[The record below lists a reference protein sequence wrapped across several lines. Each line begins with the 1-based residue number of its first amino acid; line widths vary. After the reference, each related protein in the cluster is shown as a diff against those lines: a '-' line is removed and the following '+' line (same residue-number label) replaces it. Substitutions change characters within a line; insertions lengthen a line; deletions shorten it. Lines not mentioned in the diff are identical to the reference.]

1 MISEPSLKPS
11 CSCYGF
17 WVSRVQVPP
26 VTFIFAPSFMTR
38 SRYFLLILILGSLS
52 TISPFSIDMYLPGFP
67 AIAKEFN
74 ISISQVQFSLTAY
87 LIGIAIGQLLYG
99 PLLDRFGRKKPL
111 YIGLFIYIISSVGCA
126 YSYSMESLVLMRF
139 LQALGGCVGMV
150 ASQALVRDLFPARK
164 IAQAFSSII
173 LVIAISPMIA
183 PTVGSYFTVAFG
195 WHSVFVAL
203 ATVTFLI
210 LLATYFLLP
219 EGKPADPAIS
229 LQPRAILSNF
239 YLVLKQPQFI
249 MYAIAGG
256 IAMSAPFAY
265 IAASADV
272 FLNLFHAT
280 EQQYGWIFAFI
291 ASAMIGSAQFN
302 HLLLKRFTSQ
312 QLVKFALRYQVI
324 AGAILVLGIVL
335 NWFNVVGLTLA
346 IFFFMMGQGLTGPNS
361 SALALAPFT
370 KHAGSAAS
378 LLGSFR
384 MLVGGIITAIVS
396 ALHNGTPLPMVLG
409 MWLSVVVAI
418 LLLTSVKVV
427 IRYRARKRMVKD
439 EPAVLL

>member
-1 MISEPSLKPS
+1 MFLLWLCI
-11 CSCYGF
+11 
-17 WVSRVQVPP
+17 SRVQVPL
-26 VTFIFAPSFMTR
+26 VTFIFALSFMTR

-74 ISISQVQFSLTAY
+74 IGISQVQFSLTAY

-111 YIGLFIYIISSVGCA
+111 YIGLLIYIISSVGCA

-183 PTVGSYFTVAFG
+183 PTVGGYFTVAFG
-195 WHSVFVAL
+195 WHSVFIAL
-203 ATVTFLI
+203 ASVTLLI
-210 LLATYFLLP
+210 LLATYFFLP
-219 EGKPADPAIS
+219 EGKPADAAIS

-302 HLLLKRFTSQ
+302 HLLLKKFTSQ

-324 AGAILVLGIVL
+324 AGAIMVAGIVL
-335 NWFNVVGLTLA
+335 GWFNMIGLTIA

-384 MLVGGIITAIVS
+384 MLVGGVITAIVS

>member
-1 MISEPSLKPS
+1 
-11 CSCYGF
+11 
-17 WVSRVQVPP
+17 
-26 VTFIFAPSFMTR
+26 MTR
-38 SRYFLLILILGSLS
+38 SRYFLLILILGALS

-67 AIAKEFN
+67 AIAKDLN

-87 LIGIAIGQLLYG
+87 LIGIAIGQLVYG
-99 PLLDRFGRKKPL
+99 PLLDRYGRKKPL
-111 YIGLFIYIISSVGCA
+111 YIGLSIYIISSVVCA
-126 YSYSMESLVLMRF
+126 FSTSLQSLVLMRF
-139 LQALGGCVGMV
+139 MQALGGCVGMV

-173 LVIAISPMIA
+173 LVIAVSPMIA
-183 PTVGSYFTVAFG
+183 PTVGGYFTVALG
-195 WHSVFVAL
+195 WPSVFIAL
-203 ATVTFLI
+203 AVVTFLI

-219 EGKPADPAIS
+219 EGKPADAEIS
-229 LQPRAILSNF
+229 LKPRAILSNF
-239 YLVLKQPQFI
+239 ALVIKQPQFI
-249 MYAIAGG
+249 MYAVAGG

-272 FLNLFHAT
+272 FLNQYHAT

-302 HLLLKRFTSQ
+302 HLLLKKFTSQ

-324 AGAILVLGIVL
+324 AGAVMTAGIAL
-335 NWFNVVGLTLA
+335 NWFNLIGLTVA
-346 IFFFMMGQGLTGPNS
+346 IFFFMLGQGLTGPNS

-378 LLGSFR
+378 LIGSFR
-384 MLVGGIITAIVS
+384 MLVGGVITAIVS
-396 ALHNGTPLPMVLG
+396 TLHNGTSLPMVLG
-409 MWLSVVVAI
+409 MWLTVVVAI
-418 LLLTSVKVV
+418 IILMSVKVV
-427 IRYRARKRMVKD
+427 IRYRARRRVVQD

>member
-11 CSCYGF
+11 CSCYCF
-17 WVSRVQVPP
+17 WASRVQLPL
-26 VTFIFAPSFMTR
+26 VTFIFALSFMTR

-87 LIGIAIGQLLYG
+87 LIGIAMGQLLYG

-183 PTVGSYFTVAFG
+183 PTVGGYFTVAFG

-302 HLLLKRFTSQ
+302 HLLLKKFTSQ

-324 AGAILVLGIVL
+324 AGAIMVAGIVL
-335 NWFNVVGLTLA
+335 GWFNMIGLTIA
-346 IFFFMMGQGLTGPNS
+346 IFFFMLGQGLTGPNS

>member
-1 MISEPSLKPS
+1 
-11 CSCYGF
+11 
-17 WVSRVQVPP
+17 
-26 VTFIFAPSFMTR
+26 MTR
-38 SRYFLLILILGSLS
+38 SRYLLLILILGALS

-67 AIAKEFN
+67 AIAKDFN
-74 ISISQVQFSLTAY
+74 VSIAQVQFSLTAY
-87 LIGIAIGQLLYG
+87 LIGIAVGQLAYG
-99 PLLDRFGRKKPL
+99 PLLDRFGRKTPL
-111 YIGLFIYIISSVGCA
+111 YIGLVIYILSSIGCA
-126 YSYSMESLVLMRF
+126 YSTSLESLVIMRF
-139 LQALGGCVGMV
+139 LQALGGCGGMV
-150 ASQALVRDLFPARK
+150 AAQALVRDLFPVRK
-164 IAQAFSSII
+164 IAQALSSII
-173 LVIAISPMIA
+173 LVIAVSPMIA
-183 PTVGSYFTVAFG
+183 PTVGGYFTVHIG

-203 ATVTFLI
+203 AVVTFLI

-219 EGKPADPAIS
+219 EGKPADAGIS
-229 LQPRAILSNF
+229 LKPRAIISNF

-272 FLNLFHAT
+272 FLNLYHVT

-302 HLLLKRFTSQ
+302 HLLLKKFTSQ

-324 AGAILVLGIVL
+324 AGAVMVAGVALD
-335 NWFNVVGLTLA
+335 WFNVIGLTLA
-346 IFFFMMGQGLTGPNS
+346 IFFFMLGQGLTGPNS
-361 SALALAPFT
+361 SALALAPFS

-396 ALHNGTPLPMVLG
+396 ALHNGSSLPMALG
-409 MWLSVVVAI
+409 MWLSVVVSI

-427 IRYRARKRMVKD
+427 IRYRARKRVVQD

>member
-1 MISEPSLKPS
+1 
-11 CSCYGF
+11 
-17 WVSRVQVPP
+17 
-26 VTFIFAPSFMTR
+26 MTR

-99 PLLDRFGRKKPL
+99 PLLDRYGRKKPL
-111 YIGLFIYIISSVGCA
+111 YIGLLIYIISSVGCA

-183 PTVGSYFTVAFG
+183 PTVGGYFTVAFG
-195 WHSVFVAL
+195 WHSVFMAL
-203 ATVTFLI
+203 ASVTLLI
-210 LLATYFLLP
+210 LFATYFLLP
-219 EGKPADPAIS
+219 EGKPADSAIS
-229 LQPRAILSNF
+229 LQPRAIISNF
-239 YLVLKQPQFI
+239 FLVLKQPQFI

-302 HLLLKRFTSQ
+302 HLLLKKFTSQ

-324 AGAILVLGIVL
+324 AGAIMVAGIVL
-335 NWFNVVGLTLA
+335 GWFNMVGLTVA

-427 IRYRARKRMVKD
+427 IRYRARKRVVQD